1 MSRNNLNTVAIE
13 NFLQASKVADKTQ
26 QANLTLSK
34 KEYKDLADAIGM
46 VMTRL
51 VELQDVELSKPRQEE
66 AITIDMDGGKL

>member
-51 VELQDVELSKPRQEE
+51 VELQDVELSKPKQEE